1 MNKILKYMCLKS
13 NEFQLSYMFLLFGF
27 NNINVKELFYIFDDN
42 INDYRYKEDM
52 ILFSTGLDLR
62 GFG

>member
-1 MNKILKYMCLKS
+1 MCLKS